1 MELLVG
7 QDRYNIIEMELAIF
21 VRGAWDIPYLRV
33 ADELDISVGT
43 AVQVELF
50 DKTLSGTV
58 AEVVAFGG
66 VTTFIIAAGTYK
78 MKDIIESTNTYG
90 GIVKDIVGQILNA
103 TGMKL
108 SVNTDQSVL
117 TTRFNRFDK
126 IKASGTFIL
135 EKLLQLVPG
144 AIWRIEL
151 DGSLYIGKET
161 YTDISV
167 KYPDAIENDTYIVR
181 DKMSNEYNI
190 FTMDMLFEPGFI
202 IDGRKVQSIY
212 FSALKD
218 TQDTISKSQPGVTVT
233 TIFSFLPPDYI
244 SSQELNSDMKE
255 IIYGSTYRVTVLEQT
270 SNTSFSVNL
279 DDEYSDLFPGGLKD
293 VPVAM
298 TMPNM
303 YFKVKPGAVGYMTFV
318 NRSPTRPLIT
328 GWEHGQS
335 DIISVYF
342 ADSNGTKV
350 IARKLDGVSVGTL
363 SGTAPPGGGPVT
375 FTYKR
380 YDNNARIIGEEIGLS
395 GGQITG
401 STSVVESG

>member
-1 MELLVG
+1 VREAHDYFLYLILHAARAELVLKVTVFRYFEGMELLVG

-58 AEVVAFGG
+58 AEVVTFGG

-117 TTRFNRFDK
+117 ATRFDRFDK

-167 KYPDAIENDTYIVR
+167 KIQ
-181 DKMSNEYNI
+181 
-190 FTMDMLFEPGFI
+190 ML
-202 IDGRKVQSIY
+202 
-212 FSALKD
+212 
-218 TQDTISKSQPGVTVT
+218 
-233 TIFSFLPPDYI
+233 
-244 SSQELNSDMKE
+244 
-255 IIYGSTYRVTVLEQT
+255 
-270 SNTSFSVNL
+270 
-279 DDEYSDLFPGGLKD
+279 
-293 VPVAM
+293 
-298 TMPNM
+298 
-303 YFKVKPGAVGYMTFV
+303 
-318 NRSPTRPLIT
+318 
-328 GWEHGQS
+328 
-335 DIISVYF
+335 
-342 ADSNGTKV
+342 
-350 IARKLDGVSVGTL
+350 
-363 SGTAPPGGGPVT
+363 
-375 FTYKR
+375 
-380 YDNNARIIGEEIGLS
+380 
-395 GGQITG
+395 
-401 STSVVESG
+401 